1 MWLKYSYV
9 SVAIALTRLLE
20 RVTPSVEH
28 EIDIRSRKS
37 TLLPCSQN
45 IFFFFP
51 SRDVINNN
59 KKYCCCLCTFLSFFL
74 LSRCR
79 EKHADDTSSTFLVPS
94 FLCTIFM
101 TYTTPQYLLSLSRT
115 QFWFRSISMRS
126 SSHTAKA
133 GTWSLARNFPAAAL
147 IMRLDSLYRKKFPLF
162 RVHTNIIFQNSF
174 FHHETGRVFEFNF
187 KSI

>member
-9 SVAIALTRLLE
+9 IVAIALTRVLE

-59 KKYCCCLCTFLSFFL
+59 KKYCCCLCTFLRFFCSAGAGKNTLTTLHLRFLFLRSYVQYVWLTL
-74 LSRCR
+74 LHSTYSAFPALSSGFVRFPCDQVHTQRRPER
-79 EKHADDTSSTFLVPS
+79 EVWQG
-94 FLCTIFM
+94 IFQ
-101 TYTTPQYLLSLSRT
+101 PRRWSCAL
-115 QFWFRSISMRS
+115 
-126 SSHTAKA
+126 TAF
-133 GTWSLARNFPAAAL
+133 TERNFHYFVCTQ
-147 IMRLDSLYRKKFPLF
+147 I
-162 RVHTNIIFQNSF
+162 
-174 FHHETGRVFEFNF
+174 
-187 KSI
+187 